1 MIQYFP
7 YLFLYIFQL
16 LAQFS
21 YPVTLPHPCDLTIW
35 FLLGDKL
42 YNHHGGHL
50 STRKYV
56 YIFFLERLVFPGQT
70 QT

>member
-21 YPVTLPHPCDLTIW
+21 YPVSLLHSCDLTIW

-42 YNHHGGHL
+42 YDHDGGH
-50 STRKYV
+50 V
-56 YIFFLERLVFPGQT
+56 YIFFLERLVFLGQT